1 MCFQSFS
8 LPASPSPTATCL
20 LYISPIREREGMFPY
35 PHALQINVENV
46 DGEGI
51 FKNMMERVLVQ
62 IEVD

>member
-1 MCFQSFS
+1 
-8 LPASPSPTATCL
+8 
-20 LYISPIREREGMFPY
+20 MFPY